1 MKNKKELLKED
12 LKRFNSLMGYDE
24 SKGLMTEK
32 VGPDRSV
39 YHQGKE
45 QLNEEDPE
53 EEGNEEFDFGGEEG
67 GDAEGGEEGAGN
79 DEFDFGDEEMT
90 ADEMGGEAEGGEE
103 PMDLGKEDEF
113 SAADE
118 LESEEE
124 VEEIDV
130 TDIVN
135 KSEEAAEV
143 AQQAAST
150 AQQNTSYL
158 ETLTSKF
165 DSLENSLNKMDNIL
179 AKISKIES
187 DIKTPEE
194 KLELRSLESYPYNQT
209 LTDYWSVKAGE
220 NDNYD
225 ISGGE
230 TTSDKGTKVYKI
242 SLDDVQDYTEDDI
255 KNSFN
260 PEI

>member
-1 MKNKKELLKED
+1 MAKKDLLKED

-24 SKGLMTEK
+24 SRGLVTEK
-32 VGPDRSV
+32 VSPDRSA

-45 QLNEEDPE
+45 QLNEADPE
-53 EEGNEEFDFGGEEG
+53 EEGGNDEFDFGGEEG
-67 GDAEGGEEGAGN
+67 TEGGDEGTGN
-79 DEFDFGDEEMT
+79 EDFDFGGEEMT
-90 ADEMGGEAEGGEE
+90 ADELGDEGGEE
-103 PMDLGKEDEF
+103 MAEPESLGKEDEF

-118 LESEEE
+118 LEVEDE

-143 AQQAAST
+143 AQQAVSASER
-150 AQQNTSYL
+150 NSSYL

-179 AKISKIES
+179 AKIAKIES

-194 KLELRSLESYPYNQT
+194 KLELRSLDSYPFNQK
-209 LTDYWSVKAGE
+209 LTDYWSVRAGQG
-220 NDNYD
+220 DNYD

-230 TTSDKGTKVYKI
+230 TTNDKGTKTYKI
-242 SLDDVQDYTEDDI
+242 SLDDIQDYSDEDI

-260 PEI
+260 PEM